1 MTMGQRVWKSRDYV
15 LHPGRHLAQYVRN
28 ITEIPNDSVTVTA
41 TRITSQGVQFLEG
54 LNIDF

>member
-1 MTMGQRVWKSRDYV
+1 MSMTSIGHYV

-54 LNIDF
+54 